1 MSTLFSMALRLA
13 SGEIV
18 TPAEARKLLHA
29 DFDRQDAARLER
41 CDRIRCRNQALR
53 EAAGELGAGIGA
65 WALAERLEAAVL
77 RFESRIW
84 PRLKAGFECELSPS
98 DECLYRAFLTGQHV
112 PRTQRRLYD
121 LVT

>member
-1 MSTLFSMALRLA
+1 MDDREIFVSFEHDTQAASIFEKEALYNDSEKGKSRSSA
-13 SGEIV
+13 KNICCV
-18 TPAEARKLLHA
+18 YVA
-29 DFDRQDAARLER
+29 
-41 CDRIRCRNQALR
+41 
-53 EAAGELGAGIGA
+53 AGIGA

-77 RFESRIW
+77 RFESRLS
-84 PRLKAGFECELSPS
+84 PRSKAGFEFELSPS